1 MADDIGADVGAL
13 RSVFRDDVTAQVVVL
28 DSIARKSRSGERARP
43 RIENLGRNSASH
55 EKARLI
61 ISLVRDQEL
70 GAREA
75 STGHVS
81 GTPVLSSPW
90 GGSPVCTR
98 C

>member
-43 RIENLGRNSASH
+43 RIENLGRSAGH

>member
-43 RIENLGRNSASH
+43 RIENLKISAGH
-55 EKARLI
+55 EKARL

>member
-1 MADDIGADVGAL
+1 MPTSVHCVLFFAMTSQL
-13 RSVFRDDVTAQVVVL
+13 KSLFSTRSPENRVPASAPDRE
-28 DSIARKSRSGERARP
+28 SRIWAE
-43 RIENLGRNSASH
+43 ISAGHH
-55 EKARLI
+55 EKARL